1 LKRGSIRFK
10 MGWNYR
16 GIGASF
22 APMELDPR
30 EIVPQFWYNIIP
42 DLPRPLPPPRDPP
55 SAEFSRIDLLRD
67 IMPEEVLRQQ
77 FTVERFVKIP
87 EEVRERYINIGRPTP
102 LLRAKK
108 LEEKLGTPAKI
119 YFKYEGATP
128 TGSHKINA
136 AIPQAYYA
144 HNEGVPAV
152 TTETGAGQ
160 WGTAVALSASM
171 FGLRSSVF
179 MVKVSYQQKPMRK
192 TIMNLYGADVY
203 PSPTELTEA
212 GKRALARDPNHPG
225 SLGVAMS
232 EAVEYALK
240 QRLKY
245 LVGSVL
251 DVVLLYQSVVG
262 LETAQQLEL
271 IGEEPDVLIGCV
283 GGGSNFGGFA
293 FPFLGHGSKA
303 KLIAVGPSEVPKF
316 SSGKYEY
323 DFPDEAGLLPM
334 IKMLTLGRDYVP
346 PPIYAG
352 GLRYHGVAPSLSL
365 LMQEGKVNWREYGED
380 EIFVA
385 AKLFSEAQG
394 IVPAP
399 ESAHA
404 VKAVIDEAKSAQ
416 KNSERKTIVF
426 NLSGHGLLDLSN
438 YESMMKRFGG

>member
-1 LKRGSIRFK
+1 
-10 MGWNYR
+10 
-16 GIGASF
+16 
-22 APMELDPR
+22 MELNPR
-30 EIVPQFWYNIIP
+30 DIVPEFWYNIIP

-55 SAEFSRIDLLRD
+55 GADFSRIDLLRD
-67 IMPEEVLRQQ
+67 IMPQEVLRQQ

-87 EEVRERYINIGRPTP
+87 EEVRDRYLNIGRPTP
-102 LLRAKK
+102 LLRARK
-108 LEEKLGTPAKI
+108 LEEKLRTPARI

-144 HNEGVPAV
+144 QAEGISAV

-160 WGTAVALSASM
+160 WGTAVALAASM
-171 FGLRSSVF
+171 FGLKSSVF
-179 MVKVSYQQKPMRK
+179 MVRVSYEQKPMRK

-203 PSPTELTEA
+203 ASPTNFTEA
-212 GKRALARDPNHPG
+212 GKRALSRDPNHPG
-225 SLGVAMS
+225 SLGIAMS

-240 QRLKY
+240 QRWKY

-251 DVVLLYQSVVG
+251 DVVLLYQSVIG
-262 LETAQQLEL
+262 LETSTQLEAV
-271 IGEEPDVLIGCV
+271 GEEPDVLIGCV

-293 FPFLGHGSKA
+293 FPFLGHGTKA
-303 KLIAVGPSEVPKF
+303 RLIAVGPAEVPKF

-323 DFPDEAGLLPM
+323 DYPDEAGLLPM
-334 IKMLTLGRDYVP
+334 IKMLTLGREYVP

-365 LMQEGKVNWREYGED
+365 LMQEGRVEWREYEEP
-380 EIFVA
+380 EIFEA
-385 AKLFSEAQG
+385 AKLFSETQG

-404 VKAVIDEAKSAQ
+404 VKAVVDEAMRAKRDG
-416 KNSERKTIVF
+416 ERRTIAF

-438 YESMMKRFGG
+438 YESMMKRFKS